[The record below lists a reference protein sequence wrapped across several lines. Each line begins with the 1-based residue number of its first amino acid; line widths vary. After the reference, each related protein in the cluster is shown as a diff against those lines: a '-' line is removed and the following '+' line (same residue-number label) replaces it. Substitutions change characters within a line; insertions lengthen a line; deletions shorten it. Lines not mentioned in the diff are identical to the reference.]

1 MTRWLVYNIL
11 IFSTVWFSLFSSLF
25 RGNKGTGL
33 GPEALF
39 VLYKTE
45 EIVVT

>member
-1 MTRWLVYNIL
+1 MARQSVYNIL
-11 IFSTVWFSLFSSLF
+11 IFSTLWFSLFSSLF

-39 VLYKTE
+39 VLYK
-45 EIVVT
+45 

>member
-1 MTRWLVYNIL
+1 MARQLAYNIP

-25 RGNKGTGL
+25 RGSKGTGL

-39 VLYKTE
+39 VLYKIE

>member
-1 MTRWLVYNIL
+1 MARQLVYNIL
-11 IFSTVWFSLFSSLF
+11 IFSTLWFSLFSSLF

-33 GPEALF
+33 GPEALL
-39 VLYKTE
+39 VLYKRE